1 MAHPQR
7 TTNVIVESSLKHGV
21 FANAFRIVD
30 ETGPDCFLDYM
41 VYSEDA
47 NEAKVV
53 ARVRVNRDFLPN
65 IRETLCEAMVEFD
78 SEDGQITPQSAVPR
92 KNGETIH

>member
-7 TTNVIVESSLKHGV
+7 NSKIIVEPAFKHGV

-41 VYSEDA
+41 VYSENS
-47 NEAKVV
+47 NEATVV
-53 ARVRVNRDFLPN
+53 ARVRD
-65 IRETLCEAMVEFD
+65 EAIVFDLRTIQEGEFD
-78 SEDGQITPQSAVPR
+78 DVVAAVRDAQGGGVGTDEQSE
-92 KNGETIH
+92 